1 MITSFTFKISG
12 VAAYTDGTSG
22 PFESSYSNGIISNPF
37 VQESIINFSQL
48 YTDEPTDVNALQDLL
63 TLGASGGKYLN
74 FIVSAP
80 SQDKTISSWWMD
92 ISGIVSYDDETYGS
106 YCVQYRNGGFND
118 VYGKVNF
125 HAILADDSA
134 SSVIVNV
141 MQSVSSGSTVSVPN
155 RSPTDIAIS
164 AATIAENNEIGTV
177 IGTFSTTDLD
187 TGNSFTY
194 SLVSGTGDTDNASF
208 TIDGVSLKANAAY
221 NFEVKSS
228 YTIRVRSTDQGGLT
242 TEKAFTITVT
252 DVNENS
258 DPTFGT
264 LWAFGGFPNGAYNSP
279 IQSAIGDNWKQASSS
294 DYFGNHY
301 IVKDDGTLWDWGCDG
316 SLAMFTSCLEG
327 SLNTNP
333 TQLFSDM
340 GSDWKQV
347 SSSGF
352 ATAAIKNDGT
362 LWTWGNNLYGQL
374 GDDSDIDRSSPVQ
387 TAAGGSNWA
396 QVSCSKW
403 NIAAVKTDGT
413 LWIWGSNYTGVLA
426 NGETSMNGDT
436 GDDRS
441 SPVQTICG
449 GNNWSQVSVGQCNG
463 AAVKTDGTLWTWG
476 FDLGQLGIGGSPSST
491 SFTSPVQ
498 TSLGGTDWESVSVGG
513 GNAQG
518 SGQVTMAAVKT
529 DGTLWL
535 WGSNFNGAIGDNTA
549 DDRSEPTQEITS
561 STSWAQVITSWTH
574 TGAIKSD
581 GSLWL
586 WGDNGYGELGDGTN
600 ASKFS
605 PVQTIM
611 GGTTWLQVSVGDYH
625 TIAIKY

>member
-37 VQESIINFSQL
+37 ESESIINFSQL
-48 YTDEPTDVNALQDLL
+48 YTDEPTDVDALQELL
-63 TLGASGGKYLN
+63 TLGDPSNKFLN
-74 FIVSAP
+74 FIVTAP

-92 ISGIVSYDDETYGS
+92 ISGIVAYDDETYGS
-106 YCVQYRNGGFND
+106 YCVQYRNGNFND
-118 VYGKVNF
+118 VDGKINF
-125 HAILADDSA
+125 HAILADNDA
-134 SSVIVNV
+134 SNIVIDVL
-141 MQSVSSGSTVSVPN
+141 QSVSSGSTVSVPA
-155 RSPTDIAIS
+155 P
-164 AATIAENNEIGTV
+164 
-177 IGTFSTTDLD
+177 
-187 TGNSFTY
+187 
-194 SLVSGTGDTDNASF
+194 
-208 TIDGVSLKANAAY
+208 
-221 NFEVKSS
+221 
-228 YTIRVRSTDQGGLT
+228 
-242 TEKAFTITVT
+242 
-252 DVNENS
+252 S

-279 IQSAIGDNWKQASSS
+279 IQSAIGVNWKQASSS

-316 SLAMFTSCLEG
+316 NLAILGSCSG
-327 SLNTNP
+327 GPNTNP
-333 TQLFSDM
+333 TQSFSDM
-340 GSDWKQV
+340 GSGWKQV
-347 SSSGF
+347 SSSGLNS
-352 ATAAIKNDGT
+352 AAIKNDGT
-362 LWTWGNNLYGQL
+362 LWTWGDNLYGQL
-374 GDDSDIDRSSPVQ
+374 GDDSEEARSSPVQ

-413 LWIWGSNYTGVLA
+413 LWIWGSNYAGVLA
-426 NGETSMNGDT
+426 NGESYLEDRY
-436 GDDRS
+436 DRS

-476 FDLGQLGIGGSPSST
+476 FDLGQLGIGEFVSSAPL
-491 SFTSPVQ
+491 TSPVQ

-513 GNAQG
+513 GNALG
-518 SGQVTMAAVKT
+518 NGLVTMAAVKT

-535 WGSNFNGAIGDNTA
+535 WGSNFNGAIGDGTA
-549 DDRSEPTQEITS
+549 DDRYEPTQEITS
-561 STSWAQVITSWTH
+561 STSWTQATTSWTH

-586 WGDNGYGELGDGTN
+586 WGDNAYGELGDGTN
-600 ASKFS
+600 VSEYS
-605 PVQTIM
+605 PMQTIM